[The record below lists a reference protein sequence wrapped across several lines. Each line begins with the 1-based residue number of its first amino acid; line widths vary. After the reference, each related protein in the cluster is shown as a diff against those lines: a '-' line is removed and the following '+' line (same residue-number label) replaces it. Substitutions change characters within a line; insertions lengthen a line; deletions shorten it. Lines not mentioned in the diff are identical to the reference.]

1 MSRESKS
8 SQNAIAGAFSGFLT
22 RFFTQPLDVLKIR
35 FQLQVEPISHSSLS
49 SKYRSNFHCL
59 SCIVR
64 EEGFISLW
72 KGHVPG
78 QYLSIVYGA
87 IQFWAFEVTTKSISK
102 MRPPEGESEKFLL
115 NFNCGALAGGLA
127 TFVSMPLDVIRT
139 RLIGQSE
146 PPTILNFRH
155 GFKYIFEKEKV
166 YGFYRGSIPAV
177 LQTLPSAGLNFAFNK
192 LFNSMWIN
200 VTGSLAHHSEK
211 LKTNATNGNLQ
222 SFLCG
227 GMAGVSSKIMVYP
240 LDLAKKRLQI
250 QGFNHARIGFGVT
263 PKYSGLIDCCIQ
275 TIRDESFFGL
285 FKGLSPSLVKAF
297 ISTALYFY
305 FYEKSL
311 HLLLLYE
318 KQST

>member
-1 MSRESKS
+1 MSKESKNS
-8 SQNAIAGAFSGFLT
+8 ESAVAGATSGFIT
-22 RFFTQPLDVLKIR
+22 RFFIQPLDVLKIR

-49 SKYRSNFHCL
+49 SKYRSNLHCL
-59 SCIVR
+59 SCIVK

-87 IQFWAFEVTTKSISK
+87 VQFWAFEVTTKSINQI
-102 MRPPEGESEKFLL
+102 RPPQGESEKFLV

-127 TFVSMPLDVIRT
+127 TFASMPLDVIRT
-139 RLIGQSE
+139 RLVGQSE
-146 PPTILNFRH
+146 PRTIHNFRH
-155 GFKYIFEKEKV
+155 GFRYIFEKEKV
-166 YGFYRGSIPAV
+166 YGFYRGSLPAV
-177 LQTLPSAGLNFAFNK
+177 LQTLPTAGLHFAFNK
-192 LFNSMWIN
+192 LFNSIWTN
-200 VTGSLAHHSEK
+200 VRNSLARHSGKSEPS
-211 LKTNATNGNLQ
+211 ATSSNIQ

-227 GMAGVSSKIMVYP
+227 GMAGVSSKIIVYP

-250 QGFNHARIGFGVT
+250 QGFNHARVGFGLT
-263 PKYSGLIDCCIQ
+263 PKYSGLFNCCIQ
-275 TIRDESFFGL
+275 TIRDESFLGL

-311 HLLLLYE
+311 HLLLLYR